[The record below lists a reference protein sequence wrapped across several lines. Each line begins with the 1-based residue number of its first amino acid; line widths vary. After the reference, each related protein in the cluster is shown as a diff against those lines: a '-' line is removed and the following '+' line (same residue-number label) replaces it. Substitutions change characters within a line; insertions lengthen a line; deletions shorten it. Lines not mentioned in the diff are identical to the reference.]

1 VVFRNS
7 VATGIKCEPA
17 VGGTGVL
24 EEHSHNFRVKR
35 AGVASAVGEWAKP
48 VETDTINL
56 GG

>member
-1 VVFRNS
+1 M
-7 VATGIKCEPA
+7 ATGIKCEPA